1 MLAGLL
7 IALAGLLAV
16 LVHDDVLGQSNPP
29 TVSTTAPPV
38 IVQSPGAPDHF
49 KRFDQIAITVTF
61 SRAVTVTGNPR
72 IALNIGGVQRY
83 AAYSTGVSKLVLF
96 TYVVGPDD
104 LDADGIDIVA
114 NSLELRGGSI
124 TGVGDGE
131 AAVLDHPTQLVTDTR
146 RPVDGIS
153 PTLRLVGDRSGYEHP
168 DNLVPVG
175 VQFSEP
181 VTGLTADDFTVTN
194 GVAEDLEEEQFGVPG
209 TQYSFQITHGGE
221 GAVTVTLPS
230 GAVHDAAG
238 NGNTASSVLRII
250 VADPARVSISPIS
263 SNTVE
268 GQPVTFSLT
277 RSKDN
282 GARTVVVEV
291 SQAGDFLSGGTSFG
305 ATISTTPV
313 EVSVDFLA
321 GELTKTL
328 SLDTEDDYHDDAD
341 GSVTLTVLADPL
353 EVGYVA
359 GSPHVATASVLD
371 NDFAP
376 SLYISQTP
384 SPVQLGTSTNETPE
398 GAFVKFILVRTHDAG
413 EQTLDVQITHQGDFL
428 TSHRDGLTVPS
439 DGRIEVTFPAGTLST
454 YIFLKTRD
462 DTVDEADGTVTL
474 TVLPRPSDSLYP
486 ILVQAT
492 RTMAV
497 LDDDGAPTVTITAD
511 AASVTEGSDI
521 AVTVS
526 RTNAAGEHTRRTFVR
541 LLITDPDGALAP
553 GTDLSPFIV
562 ILDGQTEHTLSLET
576 VNDQVAEQDGHV
588 TVRVLS
594 ITSVGAPFVVG
605 TPDSATVEVADDE
618 DPIVS
623 VSADVS
629 TLTEGTDAQFRFSRI
644 GSTKSSLTVGVNIFG
659 HHKIMSAATRLL
671 GANVGPMPDTTVT
684 FSPGM
689 TEAIL
694 LLSTEADQVN
704 EGDGELRVSIK
715 GSPAYEKDG
724 NGSAKV
730 LVEDDDIPEVTLRWI
745 TPAMTLEDN
754 VWVGTMLEGGAID
767 WTVDCSGNT
776 LAPVA
781 ARSGRVPFKYQSD
794 MNHPDSLL
802 SAYDFTFHSRHP
814 CADDPNADRYLAS
827 YRPAGLYSRRFT
839 GPDNGTITFDL
850 LPQALEVPDGLYT
863 RCFLGDLL
871 GTPVDVR
878 FCPKFT
884 LGDVTSARIFVR
896 NRNPTITVEALDE
909 AVNEGDPARFK
920 LTRIWA
926 SDLLD
931 PVNLLS
937 NLTTAFDFTT
947 RGVGGYTTALPSGQ
961 REFAHAVTEMIV
973 EIPTLD
979 DDLPGANGSV
989 TFELLPGSSET
1000 QLGNVGGSYEVYDF
1014 LEGITLAGKNSRVA
1028 TVNILN
1034 EDVYP
1039 LLSITDATAE
1049 EGDPV
1054 EFVVTLSGAHHL
1066 QITVDW
1072 AASDGTA
1079 EVTNDYASNTSSGTI
1094 TFAPGETEQTISV
1107 STLEDIIP
1115 ERDEAF
1121 TVTLSNPVQVTLP
1134 MPATVTGTITNDD
1147 NLPVVTILAYET
1159 PILEGNNPK
1168 FMVTRQGLTD
1178 DRVDVQLSLTK
1189 DGAPLPDATVAIPV
1203 GQYSAIHTVDHA
1215 RDEVAGQDHQY
1226 IATVLSDS
1234 SYSIGSPAS
1243 ATVDLLDDDT
1253 RGALAIEVHPDSY
1266 TYADAG
1272 DVISFT
1278 YYVKNVGD
1286 VATGSP
1292 VRAHTNVSGS
1302 FVVTAHPI
1310 PANVF
1315 LPGNLEHTAEVT
1327 VAYTITAADV
1337 TTGYVLLSW
1346 YAEDGIYRSPQD
1358 DIMINV
1364 EGRVYRYSIVNP
1376 ATTDPE
1382 ADDEEEDLTLQIW
1395 RQDSVRDSHVVRVYT
1410 TDDTATQPDDYA
1422 AVDETLTFSFKQ
1434 RRGVTLAFNDD
1445 VVDEPHESF
1454 NVFLVDAA
1462 TGDTLYAYTRVGI
1475 DDNDDPVEIFVTTTH
1490 DNATNEGW
1498 PATIGQPVVQVHLAL
1513 PGLDAFELAADGS
1526 AHVVEVSY
1534 ETVDGTATAG
1544 EDYTHVSGLLRY
1556 EPGTNLQ
1563 SFTVP
1568 ILDDKVIEDSETFY
1582 IRFSDGQHVTIPTG
1596 QDLFEMTINDD
1607 DVRSR
1612 SVLLS
1617 MEPTEVAEDAGPT
1630 EITVT
1635 ATLNSGVRPANSSES
1650 LVLWQVLAGTATL
1663 GTDYAAVPAVVMT
1676 IPPGQVSGS
1685 ATFTFTPVNDGEAE
1699 GSFETVIVAGS
1710 SYDPSLAVIP
1720 LSGLTLQIR
1729 DDDALGVAISPTQ
1742 IALDEG
1748 TSATYTVALTSQPT
1762 GTVSM
1767 FAGFPAGAG
1776 ISQDISTLTFNA
1788 NNWATPQ
1795 TVTVLATS
1803 DADAEDE
1810 QVTINYFILGADY
1823 GSVIAPPVDVSV
1835 TDDDT
1840 PSTTIVLVSSRS
1852 SVTEDRG
1859 DKTIRV
1865 TAVYL
1870 NAAAKQDTTVEIQVS
1885 ADTALPDSDFVAVE
1899 PFDVVIPAGST
1910 NGRQTFTLSP
1920 VNDDVDEG
1928 PETIAITGQV
1938 TVDGVADIGALPVT
1952 SATVTINDDD
1962 SRGVVVT
1969 PMALTME
1976 EGGEQS
1982 YTIVLTSAP
1991 SETSHMAITVPAN
2004 SDLRVSPTGMYFHSG
2019 NWDVAQA
2026 VRVTSLG
2033 DADVLDD
2040 TVILTHSFTDSDYDA
2055 IAVDDVSVTITEH
2068 TSTGIS
2074 VESVRGAEGSVSL
2087 DFVVTLDRAIS
2098 TTATVQYRT
2107 VGMAGNNG
2115 VTATS
2120 GDDYTDASGTLTFA
2134 PGETRKTVPVS
2145 LMDDGLNEAE
2155 EYLEFVLERPTNVE
2169 LPQPTMYTVRG
2180 IIEDDDPL
2188 PVVSV
2193 AGSTADGWSYA
2204 VETAGPL
2211 AYTVGL
2217 SEASAREVQ
2226 VDYATVDRTPGARNS
2241 VLQTATAASDYVP
2254 QDGTLTFL
2262 PGETM
2267 KSLSVTLNDDQ
2278 VSEGDEI
2285 FALDLSNP
2293 KNAVLSNQGWGVIR
2307 DEDVR
2312 GLVLTPPTLT
2322 LDEDTSS
2329 EYHVALSSQPTATV
2343 TVSLTASNGVTLDV
2357 SSLSFSTTDWSTQQK
2372 VTVTAADD
2380 ADAADGA
2387 ATITH
2392 ALAGGDYQGLS
2403 AVEMTVN
2410 IRDNDMRNVVIS
2422 ATSVLVPEGGSSS
2435 YTVVLTSE
2443 PTSSVTVTPS
2453 RIGSPDVTVSPSPLT
2468 FTTGNWFTPQTV
2480 TVSADDDLDAA
2491 NDAARVM
2498 HGVSGADYGAETAP
2512 DVLVTVSDDETA
2524 SSMVVLSVDTATV
2537 TEDAGPS
2544 TVKVTATLS
2553 HAPRTVNTVVTVT
2566 VGNSSDA
2573 ATEGTDYGTIGSLS
2587 LYIVAGATSGTLSF
2601 TLTPTDDDR
2610 DEDNETL
2617 TVAGSVSGLSV
2628 TSTTVTITDDDSA
2641 GVTVSKTALSVTE
2654 EDTTGG
2660 SYTLVLDSQPS
2671 ADVVVTVAGHAS
2683 TDVSPNPTTLTFTS
2697 TNWSTA
2703 QAVTV
2708 TAADDGDGSNDT
2720 VSLSHS
2726 ATSTDADYDAI
2737 AIDNV
2742 TVTVSDNET
2751 ASTEV
2756 ILTVDPEW
2764 ANEADAVTTVRLTAT
2779 LNEAPRSELT
2789 TVTVRVGASGDSAV
2803 EGTDYETI
2811 GQLTLNILGGQTS
2824 TFQSIQFQPINDGI
2838 SEGDEALSIS
2848 GTTAVTSL
2856 TVTGTQLVLL
2866 DDERPRSLTLSA
2878 MPESVAEDGDPMTV
2892 VVTAT
2897 SGTGVYLVETPVTVV
2912 VGASQDSATE
2922 GTDYT
2927 SVDEFTITVAAGAT
2941 SATGEFQLTPTNDG
2955 VGEGDETISVS
2966 GRPTGP
2972 PAVVHGTDVTI
2983 VDDETRS
2990 TAISLSVSPNNLS
3003 EGANTT
3009 TLTVTGTLNND
3020 PRSSPTSVT
3029 VMVGAATD
3037 SAVEGTDYGTVGSLT
3052 LTISAGQTTGTT
3064 TFDLNPTDDDLDEG
3078 GESLT
3083 VSGTTTAP
3091 GLSVTAATVTIR
3103 DNDTAGVTVSPTTL
3117 SVAEGESSS
3126 YTVALTSKPSGA
3138 VTVTPSRTGSTDVT
3152 FSPSPLTFTTGN
3164 WSTAQTVTVQT
3175 AQDADALN
3183 DTATL
3188 AHAVSGADYGTVTA
3202 ASVAVTV
3209 DDDDTA
3215 STVVA
3220 LTVNPTR
3227 LSEGAGA
3234 TEIEVTASLNQ
3245 AARNVATALTLSVG
3259 ESGDTAVEGTDYG
3272 TVSGFSLTIGA
3283 GATSATGT
3291 FDLNPTDDDLDE
3303 GGESLTVSGTTTAPG
3318 LSVTAATV
3326 TIRDND
3332 TAGVTVSPT
3341 ALTVAEEDTTGG
3353 GYTLVLESQPTASVV
3368 VTVSGHAGSEVSLNR
3383 TTLTFTALNWATAQT
3398 VTVTAGGDADAIDDT
3413 VRLSHSA
3420 ASSDSDY
3427 QGITIGEV
3435 AVTVDD
3441 DDTASTVVALTVNPT
3456 RLSEGAGATEIE
3468 VTASLNQA
3476 ARNVATALTLSVG
3489 ESGDTAVEGTDYGTV
3504 SGFSLTIGAGATS
3517 ATGTFDLNPTDD
3529 DLDEGGES
3537 LTVSGTTTAPG
3548 LSVTAATVTIRDN
3561 DTAGVTVSPTALTV
3575 AEEDTTGGGYT
3586 LVLESQPTASVVVT
3600 VSGHAGSEV
3609 SLNRTTLTFTALN
3622 WATAQTVTVTA
3633 GGDADAID
3641 DTVRL
3646 SHSAASSDSDYQG
3659 ITIGEVAVTVD
3670 DDDTAST
3677 VVALT
3682 VNPTRLSEGAGATEI
3697 TITASLNQAPRN
3709 VATVLTLSVGE
3720 SGDTAVEGTD
3730 YATVGGQTLT
3740 ISAGATSATA
3750 TFTLNPTDDDLDEG
3764 GESLTVDGS
3773 VSGLSVTSTT

>member
-1 MLAGLL
+1 MRHLWGVLVQPRRQLEAGVDARRSGTAPRRAERKRPGRLRVRSLAAR
-7 IALAGLLAV
+7 ALAGFLVAFAALLAM
-16 LVHDDVLGQSNPP
+16 LFQDDVQGQSNPP
-29 TVSTTAPPV
+29 AVSAVTPPY
-38 IVQSPGAPDHF
+38 IVQNPGAPDHF
-49 KRFDQIAITVTF
+49 KRFDQVNIYVTF
-61 SRAVTVTGNPR
+61 SRAVTVTGTPR
-72 IALNIGGVQRY
+72 IALDIGGVERY
-83 AAYSTGVSKLVLF
+83 ATYSTGVSNFLLF
-96 TYVVGPDD
+96 AYVVGPDD
-104 LDADGIDIVA
+104 VDADGIDIVA

-131 AAVLDHPTQLVTDTR
+131 AAVLDHPTQRATDTR
-146 RPVDGIS
+146 RPVDGVAPVAI
-153 PTLRLVGDRSGYEHP
+153 LVGDSSGYEHP
-168 DNLVPVG
+168 DNLVAVG
-175 VQFSEP
+175 IGFSEP
-181 VTGLTADDFTVTN
+181 VTGLTVDDFTVTN
-194 GVAEDLEEEQFGVPG
+194 GVAVDLEEEPFGVPG
-209 TQYSFQITHGGE
+209 TYYSFQITHGGE
-221 GAVTVTLPS
+221 GAVTVTLS
-230 GAVHDAAG
+230 SSAVHDAAG

-250 VADPARVSISPIS
+250 VADPTRVSISPIS

-268 GQPVTFSLT
+268 GQPVSFSLT

-313 EVSVDFLA
+313 EVSIDFLA

-341 GSVTLTVLADPL
+341 GSVTLTVKPDPT

-359 GSPHVATASVLD
+359 GARGAATASVRD
-371 NDFAP
+371 NDEAP
-376 SLYISQTP
+376 SLYVHQTS
-384 SPVQLGTSTNETPE
+384 SPVFVGVSSNETPE
-398 GAFVKFILVRTHDAG
+398 GAFVKFIFVRTHDAG
-413 EQTLDVQITHQGDFL
+413 EQILDAQITQQGDFL

-439 DGRIEVTFPAGTLST
+439 DGLIQITFPAGILST
-454 YIFLKTRD
+454 YILLKTND
-462 DTVDEADGTVTL
+462 DTVNEADGTVTI

-486 ILVQAT
+486 IPVQGT
-492 RTMAV
+492 RTMAL
-497 LDDDGAPTVTITAD
+497 LDDDGPPTVTITAD
-511 AASVTEGSDI
+511 AASVTEGSD
-521 AVTVS
+521 ATVTVS
-526 RTNAAGEHTRRTFVR
+526 RTNAPGEHTRRTFVR

-553 GTDLSPFIV
+553 GTNLSPFIA
-562 ILDGQTEHTLSLET
+562 ILDGQTEHTLALET
-576 VNDQVAEQDGHV
+576 VNDQVAEQDGNV

-594 ITSVGAPFVVG
+594 ITSVSAPYVVG

-704 EGDGELRVSIK
+704 EGDGELRVSIM

-794 MNHPDSLL
+794 MNHPQAALR
-802 SAYDFTFHSRHP
+802 AYDFTFHARHP
-814 CADDPNADRYLAS
+814 CAGDPNSDRYLSS
-827 YRPAGLYSRRFT
+827 YRPAGIYSRRFT

-850 LPQALEVPDGLYT
+850 LPQALEVPDGLVT
-863 RCFLGDLL
+863 RCFQDDLP
-871 GTPVDVR
+871 GTPENLR

-909 AVNEGDPARFK
+909 SVNEGDPARFK

-926 SDLLD
+926 PDLLD
-931 PVNLLS
+931 PTDLLA

-979 DDLPGANGSV
+979 DDLPGADGSV
-989 TFELLPGSSET
+989 TFELLPGSPET

-1014 LEGITLAGKNSRVA
+1014 LEGITPAGKNSRVA

-1054 EFVVTLSGAHHL
+1054 EFVVTLSGAHNL
-1066 QITVDW
+1066 EITVDW
-1072 AASDGTA
+1072 DTSDGTA
-1079 EVTNDYASNTSSGTI
+1079 ELTHDYASTTSSGTI

-1134 MPATVTGTITNDD
+1134 MPATATGTITNDD

-1253 RGALAIEVHPDSY
+1253 RGALAVEVHPDSY

-1434 RRGVTLAFNDD
+1434 RHGVTLAFNDD

-1490 DNATNEGW
+1490 ENATNEGW
-1498 PATIGQPVVQVHLAL
+1498 PATIGQPVVQVNLAL
-1513 PGLDAFELAADGS
+1513 PGLDEFELAADGS
-1526 AHVVEVSY
+1526 AHVVELSY

-1582 IRFSDGQHVTIPTG
+1582 IRFSDGQHVTIPSG
-1596 QDLFEMTINDD
+1596 QELFEMTIDDD
-1607 DVRSR
+1607 DVRST

-1617 MEPTEVAEDAGPT
+1617 MDPTEVAEDAGPT

-1685 ATFTFTPVNDGEAE
+1685 ATFTFAPVNDGEAE

-1767 FAGFPAGAG
+1767 FAGFPADAS
-1776 ISQDISTLTFNA
+1776 ISQDLSTLTFNA

-1795 TVTVLATS
+1795 TVTVTATS
-1803 DADAEDE
+1803 DADAVDE

-1823 GSVIAPPVDVSV
+1823 GSVLAPPVDVSV

-1840 PSTTIVLVSSRS
+1840 PSTSIVLVSSRPS
-1852 SVTEDRG
+1852 LTEDGG
-1859 DKTIRV
+1859 DKTIRI

-1870 NAAAKQDTTVEIQVS
+1870 NAAAKDDTTVQIQVS
-1885 ADTALPDSDFVAVE
+1885 ANTAFPGSDFVAVE
-1899 PFDVVIPAGST
+1899 PFDIVIPAGST

-1920 VNDDVDEG
+1920 VNDDVDESA
-1928 PETIAITGQV
+1928 ERISITGQV
-1938 TVDGVADIGALPVT
+1938 TVDGVPDDGALPVT
-1952 SATVTINDDD
+1952 TATVTINDDD

-1969 PMALTME
+1969 PTALTME
-1976 EGGEQS
+1976 EDGEES

-2004 SDLRVSPTGMYFHSG
+2004 SDLRVSPTGIYFHSG
-2019 NWDVAQA
+2019 NWNVAQT

-2033 DADVLDD
+2033 DADVSDD
-2040 TVILTHSFTDSDYDA
+2040 TVILTHSFTDSDYQG
-2055 IAVDDVSVTITEH
+2055 ITVDDVSVTITEH
-2068 TSTGIS
+2068 TSTAMS
-2074 VESVRGAEGSVSL
+2074 TEDVRGAEGSTSL

-2155 EYLEFVLERPTNVE
+2155 EYLEFVLERPTNAE
-2169 LPQPTMYTVRG
+2169 LPQPTTYTVHG

-2193 AGSTADGWSYA
+2193 AGSTAGGWSYA

-2217 SEASAREVQ
+2217 SEPSARNVQ
-2226 VDYATVDRTPGARNS
+2226 VDYATVDRTPGARNT
-2241 VLQTATAASDYVP
+2241 VLQTATASSDYVP
-2254 QDGTLTFL
+2254 QNGTLTFL
-2262 PGETM
+2262 PGETT
-2267 KSLSVTLNDDQ
+2267 KSLSV
-2278 VSEGDEI
+2278 
-2285 FALDLSNP
+2285 
-2293 KNAVLSNQGWGVIR
+2293 
-2307 DEDVR
+2307 
-2312 GLVLTPPTLT
+2312 
-2322 LDEDTSS
+2322 
-2329 EYHVALSSQPTATV
+2329 
-2343 TVSLTASNGVTLDV
+2343 
-2357 SSLSFSTTDWSTQQK
+2357 
-2372 VTVTAADD
+2372 
-2380 ADAADGA
+2380 
-2387 ATITH
+2387 
-2392 ALAGGDYQGLS
+2392 
-2403 AVEMTVN
+2403 
-2410 IRDNDMRNVVIS
+2410 
-2422 ATSVLVPEGGSSS
+2422 
-2435 YTVVLTSE
+2435 
-2443 PTSSVTVTPS
+2443 
-2453 RIGSPDVTVSPSPLT
+2453 
-2468 FTTGNWFTPQTV
+2468 
-2480 TVSADDDLDAA
+2480 
-2491 NDAARVM
+2491 
-2498 HGVSGADYGAETAP
+2498 
-2512 DVLVTVSDDETA
+2512 
-2524 SSMVVLSVDTATV
+2524 
-2537 TEDAGPS
+2537 
-2544 TVKVTATLS
+2544 
-2553 HAPRTVNTVVTVT
+2553 
-2566 VGNSSDA
+2566 
-2573 ATEGTDYGTIGSLS
+2573 
-2587 LYIVAGATSGTLSF
+2587 
-2601 TLTPTDDDR
+2601 
-2610 DEDNETL
+2610 
-2617 TVAGSVSGLSV
+2617 
-2628 TSTTVTITDDDSA
+2628 
-2641 GVTVSKTALSVTE
+2641 
-2654 EDTTGG
+2654 
-2660 SYTLVLDSQPS
+2660 
-2671 ADVVVTVAGHAS
+2671 
-2683 TDVSPNPTTLTFTS
+2683 
-2697 TNWSTA
+2697 
-2703 QAVTV
+2703 
-2708 TAADDGDGSNDT
+2708 
-2720 VSLSHS
+2720 
-2726 ATSTDADYDAI
+2726 
-2737 AIDNV
+2737 
-2742 TVTVSDNET
+2742 
-2751 ASTEV
+2751 
-2756 ILTVDPEW
+2756 
-2764 ANEADAVTTVRLTAT
+2764 
-2779 LNEAPRSELT
+2779 
-2789 TVTVRVGASGDSAV
+2789 
-2803 EGTDYETI
+2803 
-2811 GQLTLNILGGQTS
+2811 
-2824 TFQSIQFQPINDGI
+2824 
-2838 SEGDEALSIS
+2838 
-2848 GTTAVTSL
+2848 
-2856 TVTGTQLVLL
+2856 
-2866 DDERPRSLTLSA
+2866 
-2878 MPESVAEDGDPMTV
+2878 MPE
-2892 VVTAT
+2892 
-2897 SGTGVYLVETPVTVV
+2897 
-2912 VGASQDSATE
+2912 
-2922 GTDYT
+2922 
-2927 SVDEFTITVAAGAT
+2927 
-2941 SATGEFQLTPTNDG
+2941 
-2955 VGEGDETISVS
+2955 
-2966 GRPTGP
+2966 
-2972 PAVVHGTDVTI
+2972 
-2983 VDDETRS
+2983 
-2990 TAISLSVSPNNLS
+2990 
-3003 EGANTT
+3003 
-3009 TLTVTGTLNND
+3009 
-3020 PRSSPTSVT
+3020 
-3029 VMVGAATD
+3029 
-3037 SAVEGTDYGTVGSLT
+3037 
-3052 LTISAGQTTGTT
+3052 
-3064 TFDLNPTDDDLDEG
+3064 
-3078 GESLT
+3078 
-3083 VSGTTTAP
+3083 
-3091 GLSVTAATVTIR
+3091 
-3103 DNDTAGVTVSPTTL
+3103 
-3117 SVAEGESSS
+3117 
-3126 YTVALTSKPSGA
+3126 
-3138 VTVTPSRTGSTDVT
+3138 
-3152 FSPSPLTFTTGN
+3152 
-3164 WSTAQTVTVQT
+3164 
-3175 AQDADALN
+3175 
-3183 DTATL
+3183 
-3188 AHAVSGADYGTVTA
+3188 
-3202 ASVAVTV
+3202 
-3209 DDDDTA
+3209 
-3215 STVVA
+3215 
-3220 LTVNPTR
+3220 
-3227 LSEGAGA
+3227 
-3234 TEIEVTASLNQ
+3234 
-3245 AARNVATALTLSVG
+3245 
-3259 ESGDTAVEGTDYG
+3259 
-3272 TVSGFSLTIGA
+3272 
-3283 GATSATGT
+3283 
-3291 FDLNPTDDDLDE
+3291 
-3303 GGESLTVSGTTTAPG
+3303 
-3318 LSVTAATV
+3318 
-3326 TIRDND
+3326 
-3332 TAGVTVSPT
+3332 
-3341 ALTVAEEDTTGG
+3341 
-3353 GYTLVLESQPTASVV
+3353 
-3368 VTVSGHAGSEVSLNR
+3368 
-3383 TTLTFTALNWATAQT
+3383 
-3398 VTVTAGGDADAIDDT
+3398 
-3413 VRLSHSA
+3413 
-3420 ASSDSDY
+3420 
-3427 QGITIGEV
+3427 
-3435 AVTVDD
+3435 
-3441 DDTASTVVALTVNPT
+3441 
-3456 RLSEGAGATEIE
+3456 
-3468 VTASLNQA
+3468 
-3476 ARNVATALTLSVG
+3476 
-3489 ESGDTAVEGTDYGTV
+3489 
-3504 SGFSLTIGAGATS
+3504 
-3517 ATGTFDLNPTDD
+3517 
-3529 DLDEGGES
+3529 
-3537 LTVSGTTTAPG
+3537 
-3548 LSVTAATVTIRDN
+3548 
-3561 DTAGVTVSPTALTV
+3561 
-3575 AEEDTTGGGYT
+3575 
-3586 LVLESQPTASVVVT
+3586 
-3600 VSGHAGSEV
+3600 
-3609 SLNRTTLTFTALN
+3609 
-3622 WATAQTVTVTA
+3622 
-3633 GGDADAID
+3633 
-3641 DTVRL
+3641 
-3646 SHSAASSDSDYQG
+3646 
-3659 ITIGEVAVTVD
+3659 
-3670 DDDTAST
+3670 
-3677 VVALT
+3677 
-3682 VNPTRLSEGAGATEI
+3682 
-3697 TITASLNQAPRN
+3697 
-3709 VATVLTLSVGE
+3709 
-3720 SGDTAVEGTD
+3720 
-3730 YATVGGQTLT
+3730 
-3740 ISAGATSATA
+3740 
-3750 TFTLNPTDDDLDEG
+3750 
-3764 GESLTVDGS
+3764 
-3773 VSGLSVTSTT
+3773 

>member
-1 MLAGLL
+1 MLFQ
-7 IALAGLLAV
+7 
-16 LVHDDVLGQSNPP
+16 DDVQSQSNPP
-29 TVSTTAPPV
+29 AVSAVTPPY
-38 IVQSPGAPDHF
+38 IVQNPGTPDHF
-49 KRFDQIAITVTF
+49 KRFDQINIYVTF
-61 SRAVTVTGNPR
+61 SRAVTVTGTPR
-72 IALNIGGVQRY
+72 IALDIGGVERY
-83 AAYSTGVSKLVLF
+83 ATYSTGVSNFLLF
-96 TYVVGPDD
+96 AYVVGPDD
-104 LDADGIDIVA
+104 VDADGIDIVA

-131 AAVLDHPTQLVTDTR
+131 AAVLDHPTQRATDTR
-146 RPVDGIS
+146 RPVDGVAPVAI
-153 PTLRLVGDRSGYEHP
+153 LVGDSSGYEHP
-168 DNLVPVG
+168 DNLVAVG
-175 VQFSEP
+175 IGFSEP
-181 VTGLTADDFTVTN
+181 VTGLTVDDFTVTN
-194 GVAEDLEEEQFGVPG
+194 GVAVDLEEEPFGVPG
-209 TQYSFQITHGGE
+209 TYYSFQITHGGE
-221 GAVTVTLPS
+221 GAVTVTLSS
-230 GAVHDAAG
+230 GSVHDAAG
-238 NGNTASSVLRII
+238 NGNTASSVLQII

-268 GQPVTFSLT
+268 GQPVTFSLN

-341 GSVTLTVLADPL
+341 GSVTLTVKPDPAL
-353 EVGYVA
+353 VGYVA
-359 GSPHVATASVLD
+359 GARDAATASVRD
-371 NDFAP
+371 NDEAP
-376 SLYISQTP
+376 SLYVYQTP
-384 SPVQLGTSTNETPE
+384 SPVLLGVSTNETPE

-413 EQTLDVQITHQGDFL
+413 EQILDVHITQQGDFL

-439 DGRIEVTFPAGTLST
+439 DGLIQITFPAGILST
-454 YIFLKTRD
+454 YILLKTND
-462 DTVDEADGTVTL
+462 DTVNEADGTVTL

-486 ILVQAT
+486 ILVQGT
-492 RTMAV
+492 NTMAL
-497 LDDDGAPTVTITAD
+497 LDDDGPPTVTITAD
-511 AASVTEGSDI
+511 AASVTEGSDVT
-521 AVTVS
+521 VTVS
-526 RTNAAGEHTRRTFVR
+526 RTNAPGEHTRRTFVR

-553 GTDLSPFIV
+553 GTNLSPFIA
-562 ILDGQTEHTLSLET
+562 ILDGQTEHTLALET
-576 VNDQVAEQDGHV
+576 VDDQVAELDGNV

-594 ITSVGAPFVVG
+594 ITSVSAPYVVG

-745 TPAMTLEDN
+745 TPALTLEDN
-754 VWVGTMLEGGAID
+754 VWVGTMLEGEAID

-781 ARSGRVPFKYQSD
+781 GRSGRVPFKYQSD

-802 SAYDFTFHSRHP
+802 SQYDFTFRSRHP
-814 CADDPNADRYLAS
+814 CADDPGADRYLAS
-827 YRPAGLYSRRFT
+827 YRPAGIYSRRFT
-839 GPDNGTITFDL
+839 GPDNGTISFDL
-850 LPQALEVPDGLYT
+850 LPQSLEVPDGIVT
-863 RCFLGDLL
+863 RCFLDDLP
-871 GTPVDVR
+871 GTPEDLR

-884 LGDVTSARIFVR
+884 LGDVTSARIVVR
-896 NRNPTITVEALDE
+896 NRNPTITVEALE
-909 AVNEGDPARFK
+909 ESVNEGDPARFK

-926 SDLLD
+926 PDLLD
-931 PVNLLS
+931 PEDLLS

-947 RGVGGYTTALPSGQ
+947 RDVGGYITELPSGQ

-979 DDLPGANGSV
+979 DDLPGADGSV
-989 TFELLPGSSET
+989 TFELLPGSPET

-1014 LEGITLAGKNSRVA
+1014 LEGITPAGKNSRVA

-1034 EDVYP
+1034 EDVYQ

-1054 EFVVTLSGAHHL
+1054 EFIVTLSGAHNL
-1066 QITVDW
+1066 EITVDW
-1072 AASDGTA
+1072 DTSDGTA
-1079 EVTNDYASNTSSGTI
+1079 ELTHDYAFDTSSGTI

-1134 MPATVTGTITNDD
+1134 TPATATGTITNDD
-1147 NLPVVTILAYET
+1147 HLPVVTILAYET
-1159 PILEGNNPK
+1159 PILEGNHPK

-1189 DGAPLPDATVAIPV
+1189 DGVSLPNATVAIPV

-1272 DVISFT
+1272 DVINFT

-1302 FVVTAHPI
+1302 FVVTAHSI
-1310 PANVF
+1310 PANVH

-1327 VAYTITAADV
+1327 VAYTITEADV
-1337 TTGYVLLSW
+1337 ATGYVLLSW

-1422 AVDETLTFSFKQ
+1422 AVDETLTFTFKQ
-1434 RRGVTLAFNDD
+1434 RHGVTLAFNDD

-1526 AHVVEVSY
+1526 AHVVELSY

-1544 EDYTHVSGLLRY
+1544 EDYTHVSGRLRY

-1582 IRFSDGQHVTIPTG
+1582 IRFSDGQHVTIPSG
-1596 QDLFEMTINDD
+1596 QELFEMTITDD
-1607 DVRSR
+1607 DVRST

-1676 IPPGQVSGS
+1676 IPPGQVSGT
-1685 ATFTFTPVNDGEAE
+1685 ATFTFTPLDDGEAE
-1699 GSFETVIVAGS
+1699 DSFETVIVAGS

-1729 DDDALGVAISPTQ
+1729 DDDARGVAISPTQ

-1748 TSATYTVALTSQPT
+1748 TSATYTVVLTSQPT
-1762 GTVSM
+1762 GAVTLI
-1767 FAGFPAGAG
+1767 AGFPAGAG

-1795 TVTVLATS
+1795 TVTVTGAS
-1803 DADAEDE
+1803 DADAVDE

-1823 GSVIAPPVDVSV
+1823 GSVVAPPVDVSV

-1840 PSTTIVLVSSRS
+1840 PSTSIVLVSSRPS
-1852 SVTEDRG
+1852 LTEDGG
-1859 DKTIRV
+1859 DKTIRI

-1870 NAAAKQDTTVEIQVS
+1870 NAAAKEDTTVRIQVS
-1885 ADTALPDSDFVAVE
+1885 ANTALPGSDFVAVE

-1928 PETIAITGQV
+1928 AETISITGQV
-1938 TVDGVADIGALPVT
+1938 TVGGVPDDGALPVT
-1952 SATVTINDDD
+1952 TATVTINDDD

-1969 PMALTME
+1969 PTALTME
-1976 EGGEQS
+1976 ESGEES

-1991 SETSHMAITVPAN
+1991 SETSHVAITVPAN

-2019 NWDVAQA
+2019 NWDVAQT

-2040 TVILTHSFTDSDYDA
+2040 TVILTHAFAGSDYDA
-2055 IAVDDVSVTITEH
+2055 IAVDAVSVTITEH
-2068 TSTGIS
+2068 TSAAIS
-2074 VESVRGAEGSVSL
+2074 VEDVRGAEGSISL

-2155 EYLEFVLERPTNVE
+2155 EYLKFVLERPTNAE
-2169 LPQPTMYTVRG
+2169 LPQPTTYTVHG

-2193 AGSTADGWSYA
+2193 AGTTADGWSYA

-2211 AYTVGL
+2211 TYTVGL
-2217 SEASAREVQ
+2217 SEPSARDVQ
-2226 VDYATVDRTPGARNS
+2226 VDYATVDRTPGARNT
-2241 VLQTATAASDYVP
+2241 VLQTATAATDYVP
-2254 QDGTLTFL
+2254 QNGTLTFL
-2262 PGETM
+2262 PGETT

-2329 EYHVALSSQPTATV
+2329 EYYVALSSQPTATV

-2357 SSLSFSTTDWSTQQK
+2357 SSLSFTSTDWSTQQK

-2392 ALAGGDYQGLS
+2392 SFAGGDYQGLS

-2410 IRDNDMRNVVIS
+2410 IRDNDVRDVMIS

-2453 RIGSPDVTVSPSPLT
+2453 RTGSPDVRVSPSPLT
-2468 FTTGNWFTPQTV
+2468 FTMGNWFTPQTV

-2498 HGVSGADYGAETAP
+2498 HGVSGADYENETAP

-2524 SSMVVLSVDTATV
+2524 SSMVVLSVDTETV

-2544 TVKVTATLS
+2544 TVEVTATLS

-2610 DEDNETL
+2610 DEGAETL
-2617 TVAGSVSGLSV
+2617 TVSGTTTATGLSV
-2628 TSTTVTITDDDSA
+2628 TATTVTIADNDSA
-2641 GVTVSKTALSVTE
+2641 GVTVSKTALTVVE
-2654 EDTTGG
+2654 EDSVGG

-2671 ADVVVTVAGHAS
+2671 ADVVVTVAGHAGS
-2683 TDVSPNPTTLTFTS
+2683 EVSPNPTTLTFTS
-2697 TNWSTA
+2697 TTWSTA
-2703 QAVTV
+2703 QTVTV
-2708 TAADDGDGSNDT
+2708 TAADDVDGSNDT
-2720 VSLSHS
+2720 VSLTHS
-2726 ATSTDADYDAI
+2726 ATSADVDYDAVAI
-2737 AIDNV
+2737 AGVEV
-2742 TVTVSDNET
+2742 TVTDDET
-2751 ASTEV
+2751 PSTEV

-2764 ANEADAVTTVRLTAT
+2764 ASEADALTSVRLTAT
-2779 LNEAPRSELT
+2779 LDEAPRSELT
-2789 TVTVRVGASGDSAV
+2789 IVTVMVGASGDSAV

-2811 GQLTLNILGGQTS
+2811 GELTLTIPEGQTS
-2824 TFQSIQFQPINDGI
+2824 TYQTIQFQPINDGTG
-2838 SEGDEALSIS
+2838 EGDESLSIS
-2848 GTTAVTSL
+2848 GTTTVTSL

-2878 MPESVAEDGDPMTV
+2878 MPESVAEDGGPRTV
-2892 VVTAT
+2892 VVRAT
-2897 SGTGVYLVETPVTVV
+2897 SGTGPYLVETPVTVV
-2912 VGASQDSATE
+2912 VGASQDSAAS

-2941 SATGEFQLTPTNDG
+2941 SATGEFQLTPTNDSF
-2955 VGEGDETISVS
+2955 GEGDETISVS

-2972 PAVVHGTDVTI
+2972 PAVVQGTEVTI
-2983 VDDETRS
+2983 VDDETPS

-3003 EGANTT
+3003 EGASAT

-3020 PRSSPTSVT
+3020 ARSSATNVT
-3029 VMVGAATD
+3029 VMVGAASDT
-3037 SAVEGTDYGTVGSLT
+3037 AVEGTDYGTVGSLT
-3052 LTISAGQTTGTT
+3052 LTIGAGAQSATT
-3064 TFDLNPTDDDLDEG
+3064 TFQLSPTDDDRDETD
-3078 GESLT
+3078 ETLT
-3083 VSGTTTAP
+3083 VSGTTTAD
-3091 GLSVTAATVTIR
+3091 GLSVTSATVTIT
-3103 DNDTAGVTVSPTTL
+3103 DDDTAGVTVSPTTL
-3117 SVAEGESSS
+3117 TVAEGESES
-3126 YTVALTSKPSGA
+3126 YTVVLTSQPSGN

-3152 FSPSPLTFTTGN
+3152 VSTSPLTFTPQN

-3183 DTATL
+3183 DTATVS
-3188 AHAVSGADYGTVTA
+3188 HAVSGADYGTVTA
-3202 ASVAVTV
+3202 AAVAVTV
-3209 DDDDTA
+3209 TDDETV
-3215 STVVA
+3215 STGVV
-3220 LTVNPTR
+3220 LSVNPVT
-3227 LSEGAGA
+3227 LTEGGGA
-3234 TEIEVTASLNQ
+3234 KVITITASLNQ
-3245 AARNVATALTLSVG
+3245 APRAVATALTLSVGESGDTAVEGTDYGTVGSLMLTIGAGATSATKTFTLTPTDDDRDEDDEELTVDGSVTGLSVTSATVTITDDDTAGVTVSPTTLTVAEGESESYTVVLTSQPSGNVTVTPSRTGSTDVTVSTSPLTFTPQNWSTAQTVTVQTAQDADALNDTATVSHAVSGADYGTVTAAAVAVTVTDDETVSTGVVLSVNPATLTEGGGAKVITITASLNQAPRAVATALTLSVGESGDTAVEGTDYGTVGSLTLTIGAGATSATKTFTLTPTDDDRAEGDEELTVDGSVTGLSVTSTTVTIEDDETAGVTVSETDLTVTEEDGTGDSYTVVLDSQPAANVVVTVTGHAGSEVSLSRTTLTFTALNWSTAQTVTVTAGNDADAIDDTVTLSHGAASSDGDYQGITIAGLTVTVSDNETVSTSVTLSVNPATVTEGGGAKVITITATLNHAPRNVATALTLSVG

-3272 TVSGFSLTIGA
+3272 TVGSLTLTIGA
-3283 GATSATGT
+3283 GAQSATTT
-3291 FDLNPTDDDLDE
+3291 FTLTPTDDDR
-3303 GGESLTVSGTTTAPG
+3303 TRGTR
-3318 LSVTAATV
+3318 S
-3326 TIRDND
+3326 
-3332 TAGVTVSPT
+3332 
-3341 ALTVAEEDTTGG
+3341 
-3353 GYTLVLESQPTASVV
+3353 
-3368 VTVSGHAGSEVSLNR
+3368 
-3383 TTLTFTALNWATAQT
+3383 
-3398 VTVTAGGDADAIDDT
+3398 
-3413 VRLSHSA
+3413 
-3420 ASSDSDY
+3420 
-3427 QGITIGEV
+3427 
-3435 AVTVDD
+3435 
-3441 DDTASTVVALTVNPT
+3441 
-3456 RLSEGAGATEIE
+3456 
-3468 VTASLNQA
+3468 
-3476 ARNVATALTLSVG
+3476 
-3489 ESGDTAVEGTDYGTV
+3489 
-3504 SGFSLTIGAGATS
+3504 
-3517 ATGTFDLNPTDD
+3517 
-3529 DLDEGGES
+3529 
-3537 LTVSGTTTAPG
+3537 
-3548 LSVTAATVTIRDN
+3548 
-3561 DTAGVTVSPTALTV
+3561 
-3575 AEEDTTGGGYT
+3575 
-3586 LVLESQPTASVVVT
+3586 
-3600 VSGHAGSEV
+3600 
-3609 SLNRTTLTFTALN
+3609 
-3622 WATAQTVTVTA
+3622 
-3633 GGDADAID
+3633 
-3641 DTVRL
+3641 
-3646 SHSAASSDSDYQG
+3646 
-3659 ITIGEVAVTVD
+3659 
-3670 DDDTAST
+3670 
-3677 VVALT
+3677 
-3682 VNPTRLSEGAGATEI
+3682 
-3697 TITASLNQAPRN
+3697 
-3709 VATVLTLSVGE
+3709 
-3720 SGDTAVEGTD
+3720 
-3730 YATVGGQTLT
+3730 
-3740 ISAGATSATA
+3740 
-3750 TFTLNPTDDDLDEG
+3750 
-3764 GESLTVDGS
+3764 
-3773 VSGLSVTSTT
+3773 

>member
-1 MLAGLL
+1 M
-7 IALAGLLAV
+7 

-83 AAYSTGVSKLVLF
+83 ATYSTGVSKLVLF

-131 AAVLDHPTQLVTDTR
+131 AAVLDHPSQLATDTR
-146 RPVDGIS
+146 RPVDGVVPVGTLIS
-153 PTLRLVGDRSGYEHP
+153 NSSGYEHP
-168 DNLVPVG
+168 DNLVAVAIG
-175 VQFSEP
+175 FSEP

-194 GVAEDLEEEQFGVPG
+194 GVAVDLEEERGQVSGIA
-209 TQYSFQITHGGE
+209 YSFQVTHGGE

-497 LDDDGAPTVTITAD
+497 LDDDGAPTVTVVAD
-511 AASVTEGSDI
+511 AASVTEGSE
-521 AVTVS
+521 ASFTVS
-526 RTNAAGEHTRRTFVR
+526 RTNAPGEHNRRTFVR
-541 LLITDPDGALAP
+541 LLITDPDGALSP
-553 GTDLSPFIV
+553 GTVLSPFIA
-562 ILDGQTEHTLSLET
+562 ILEGRTEHTLSLQT
-576 VNDQVAEQDGHV
+576 VDDQVPEQEGNI
-588 TVRVLS
+588 TVRVMANSSLD
-594 ITSVGAPFVVG
+594 APYVVG
-605 TPDSATVEVADDE
+605 SPDRATVEVADNE

-623 VSADVS
+623 ISADVS
-629 TLTEGTDAQFRFSRI
+629 TLTEGTDAQFSFNRI

-659 HHKIMSAATRLL
+659 HHKIMSAATRIL
-671 GANVGPMPDTTVT
+671 ATNVGPMPDTTVT

-689 TEAIL
+689 SSAIL
-694 LLSTEADQVN
+694 ALTTEADQVN

-715 GSPAYEKDG
+715 GSPAYETDG

-730 LVEDDDIPEVTLRWI
+730 LVVDDDIPEVTLRWI
-745 TPAMTLEDN
+745 TPALTLQDN

-767 WTVDCSGNT
+767 WSVDCSGNT
-776 LAPVA
+776 LTPVA
-781 ARSGRVPFKYQSD
+781 ARSARVPFKYKST
-794 MNHPDSLL
+794 MNHPDPLL
-802 SAYDFTFHSRHP
+802 SQYNFTFRARHP

-827 YRPAGLYSRRFT
+827 YKPAGIYSRRFT
-839 GPDNGTITFDL
+839 GPDNGTITFDI
-850 LPQALEVPDGLYT
+850 LPQALEVSDGIVT
-863 RCFLGDLL
+863 RCFLDDLP
-871 GTPVDVR
+871 GTPQDLR

-896 NRNPTITVEALDE
+896 NRNPTITVEALE
-909 AVNEGDPARFK
+909 ESVNEGEPARFK

-926 SDLLD
+926 PDLLD
-931 PVNLLS
+931 PVNLLA

-947 RGVGGYTTALPSGQ
+947 RDVGGYITALPSGQ

-979 DDLPGANGSV
+979 DDLPGADGTV
-989 TFELLPGSSET
+989 TFELLPGSLET

-1014 LEGITLAGKNSRVA
+1014 LDGITPAGKNSRVA

-1034 EDVYP
+1034 EDEFQ
-1039 LLSITDATAE
+1039 LLSIDDATAE

-1121 TVTLSNPVQVTLP
+1121 TVTLSNPVQVKLP
-1134 MPATVTGTITNDD
+1134 TPATATGTITNDD
-1147 NLPVVTILAYET
+1147 DLPVVTILPYET

-1168 FMVTRQGLTD
+1168 FIVSRQGLTD
-1178 DRVDVQLSLTK
+1178 DRVDIQLSLTK
-1189 DGAPLPDATVAIPV
+1189 DGGTLPDATVVIPV
-1203 GQYSAIHTVDHA
+1203 GQYSAIHTVNHA
-1215 RDEVAGQDHQY
+1215 RDQVAGQDHQY
-1226 IATVLSDS
+1226 IATVLSS
-1234 SYSIGSPAS
+1234 STSYSIGSPGS

-1272 DVISFT
+1272 DVINFT
-1278 YYVKNVGD
+1278 YYVTNVGT
-1286 VATGSP
+1286 VATGAP
-1292 VRAHTNVSGS
+1292 VRAHTNLSGS
-1302 FVVTAHPI
+1302 FVVTANPI
-1310 PANVF
+1310 PANVN
-1315 LPGNLEHTAEVT
+1315 LPGDLNHTAEVT
-1327 VAYTITAADV
+1327 VAYTITEADV
-1337 TTGYVLLSW
+1337 ATGYVLVSW
-1346 YAEDGIYRSPQD
+1346 YAEDGVYRSVQD

-1364 EGRVYRYSIVNP
+1364 VGRVYRYSIVNP

-1382 ADDEEEDLTLQIW
+1382 ADDEDQDLTLQIW
-1395 RQDSVRDSHVVRVYT
+1395 RQDSTSGAHVVRLYT
-1410 TDDTATQPDDYA
+1410 TDDTATQPEDYA
-1422 AVDETLTFSFKQ
+1422 AADETLTFLPRQ
-1434 RRGVTLAFNDD
+1434 RHGVTLDFNDD

-1498 PATIGQPVVQVHLAL
+1498 PATIGPPVVQVHLAL
-1513 PGLDAFELAADGS
+1513 PGLDEFELAADGS

-1544 EDYTHVSGLLRY
+1544 EDYTHVSGRLRY
-1556 EPGTNLQ
+1556 ELGTNLQ
-1563 SFTVP
+1563 GFTIP
-1568 ILDDKVIEDSETFY
+1568 ILDDRIIEDSESFY
-1582 IRFSDGQHVTIPTG
+1582 IRFSDGQHVTIPSG
-1596 QDLFEMTINDD
+1596 QELFEMTINDD
-1607 DVRSR
+1607 DVRST

-1617 MEPTEVAEDAGPT
+1617 MDPTEVAEGAGPT

-1635 ATLNSGVRPANSSES
+1635 ATLNSGVRPANSQES
-1650 LVLWQVLAGTATL
+1650 IVAWYVFGDTEPGGGTATA
-1663 GTDYAAVPAVVMT
+1663 GTDFTAVPAFVMT
-1676 IPPGQVSGS
+1676 IPPGQVSGT
-1685 ATFTFTPVNDGEAE
+1685 ATFTFTPLDDGTDEDT
-1699 GSFETVIVAGS
+1699 FETVIVAGS
-1710 SYDPSLAVIP
+1710 SYSPSLRVIP
-1720 LSGLTLQIR
+1720 LAGLTLQIR
-1729 DDDALGVAISPTQ
+1729 DDDTREVLIAPTE

-1748 TSATYTVALTSQPT
+1748 QSTNYTVALNSQPT
-1762 GTVSM
+1762 GTVTLI
-1767 FAGFPAGAG
+1767 AGFPAGAG
-1776 ISQDISTLTFNA
+1776 ISLDISTLTFNA
-1788 NNWATPQ
+1788 TNWATPQ
-1795 TVTVLATS
+1795 TVTLTGAS
-1803 DADAEDE
+1803 DADAVDE

-1823 GSVIAPPVDVSV
+1823 GSVVAPPVDVSV

-1840 PSTTIVLVSSRS
+1840 PSTSIVLVSDRT

-1859 DKTIRV
+1859 DKTIRI
-1865 TAVYL
+1865 TAIYV
-1870 NAAAKQDTTVEIQVS
+1870 NAAAKEDTTVQIQVS
-1885 ADTALPDSDFVAVE
+1885 ANTAFPGRDFVAVE
-1899 PFDVVIPAGST
+1899 PFDLVIPAGNTS
-1910 NGRQTFTLSP
+1910 GIQFFTLSP
-1920 VNDDVDEG
+1920 INDDVDEG
-1928 PETIAITGQV
+1928 DERISITGQV
-1938 TVDGVADIGALPVT
+1938 TVGGVPDDGALPVNT
-1952 SATVTINDDD
+1952 ATVTINDDD

-1969 PMALTME
+1969 PTALTME
-1976 EGGEQS
+1976 EGGEES

-2004 SDLRVSPTGMYFHSG
+2004 SDLRVSPSGIYFNGG
-2019 NWDVAQA
+2019 NWNVAQT

-2033 DADVLDD
+2033 DADVSDD
-2040 TVILTHSFTDSDYDA
+2040 TVILTHAFAGSDYDA

-2068 TSTGIS
+2068 TSAAIS

-2169 LPQPTMYTVRG
+2169 LPQPTTYTVRG

-2211 AYTVGL
+2211 AYTVSL
-2217 SEASAREVQ
+2217 SEPSAREVQ

-2435 YTVVLTSE
+2435 YTVVLTSQ
-2443 PTSSVTVTPS
+2443 PTGAVTVTPS
-2453 RIGSPDVTVSPSPLT
+2453 RIGSPDVTVGPSPLT
-2468 FTTGNWFTPQTV
+2468 FTMGNWFTPQTV

-2566 VGNSSDA
+2566 VGDLNDA

-3064 TFDLNPTDDDLDEG
+3064 SFQLNPTDDDLDEG
-3078 GESLT
+3078 NETLT

-3117 SVAEGESSS
+3117 SVAEGDTTGGG
-3126 YTVALTSKPSGA
+3126 YTLVLDSQPTASVV
-3138 VTVTPSRTGSTDVT
+3138 VTVSGHAGSEVSLNRTT
-3152 FSPSPLTFTTGN
+3152 LTFTALN
-3164 WSTAQTVTVQT
+3164 WATAQTVRVT
-3175 AQDADALN
+3175 AGGDADAID
-3183 DTATL
+3183 DTVRL
-3188 AHAVSGADYGTVTA
+3188 SHSA
-3202 ASVAVTV
+3202 ASSDSDYQGIAIGEVAVTV

-3227 LSEGAGA
+3227 LSEGAGT

-3245 AARNVATALTLSVG
+3245 AARNVATVLTLSVG

-3332 TAGVTVSPT
+3332 TAGVTVSET
-3341 ALTVAEEDTTGG
+3341 ALTVTEEDTTGG

-3468 VTASLNQA
+3468 VTSLNQA

-3489 ESGDTAVEGTDYGTV
+3489 RSGDTALEGTDYGTV
-3504 SGFSLTIGAGATS
+3504 SGFSLTIGAGA
-3517 ATGTFDLNPTDD
+3517 
-3529 DLDEGGES
+3529 
-3537 LTVSGTTTAPG
+3537 
-3548 LSVTAATVTIRDN
+3548 I
-3561 DTAGVTVSPTALTV
+3561 
-3575 AEEDTTGGGYT
+3575 
-3586 LVLESQPTASVVVT
+3586 
-3600 VSGHAGSEV
+3600 
-3609 SLNRTTLTFTALN
+3609 
-3622 WATAQTVTVTA
+3622 
-3633 GGDADAID
+3633 
-3641 DTVRL
+3641 
-3646 SHSAASSDSDYQG
+3646 
-3659 ITIGEVAVTVD
+3659 
-3670 DDDTAST
+3670 
-3677 VVALT
+3677 
-3682 VNPTRLSEGAGATEI
+3682 
-3697 TITASLNQAPRN
+3697 
-3709 VATVLTLSVGE
+3709 
-3720 SGDTAVEGTD
+3720 
-3730 YATVGGQTLT
+3730 
-3740 ISAGATSATA
+3740 SATA

-3764 GESLTVDGS
+3764 GEV
-3773 VSGLSVTSTT
+3773 

>member
-1 MLAGLL
+1 MARSLAGFLV
-7 IALAGLLAV
+7 ALAALAV
-16 LVHDDVLGQSNPP
+16 LDHDAALGQSTPP
-29 TVSTTAPPV
+29 AVSTATPPY
-38 IVQSPGAPDHF
+38 IVQNPGAPDHF
-49 KRFDQIAITVTF
+49 KRFDQINIHVTF

-72 IALNIGGVQRY
+72 IGLDIGGVRRHATFSAGAGNFLLFRY
-83 AAYSTGVSKLVLF
+83 D
-96 TYVVGPDD
+96 VGPDD
-104 LDADGIDIVA
+104 VDADGIDIVA
-114 NSLELRGGSI
+114 NSLQLRGGSI

-131 AAVLDHPTQLVTDTR
+131 AAVLDHLSQLATDTR
-146 RPVDGIS
+146 RPVDGVAPVATLIS
-153 PTLRLVGDRSGYEHP
+153 NSSGYEHP
-168 DNLVPVG
+168 DNLVPVAIG
-175 VQFSEP
+175 FSEP

-194 GVAEDLEEEQFGVPG
+194 GVAVDLEEEPG
-209 TQYSFQITHGGE
+209 PVSGTAYSFQVTHGGE

-230 GAVHDAAG
+230 GAVQDAAG

-250 VADPARVSISPIS
+250 VADPTRVTISPIS

-313 EVSVDFLA
+313 EVSVDFGA

-341 GSVTLTVLADPL
+341 GSVTLTVKPDPT

-359 GSPHVATASVLD
+359 GTRGAATASVRD
-371 NDFAP
+371 NDEAP
-376 SLYISQTP
+376 SLYVYQTP
-384 SPVQLGTSTNETPE
+384 SPALVGVSTNETPE

-413 EQTLDVQITHQGDFL
+413 EQTLDVQITQQGDFL

-439 DGRIEVTFPAGTLST
+439 DGLIEVTFPAGILST
-454 YIFLKTRD
+454 YILLKTRD

-486 ILVQAT
+486 ILVQGT
-492 RTMAV
+492 NTMAV
-497 LDDDGAPTVTITAD
+497 LDDDGPPTVTITAD
-511 AASVTEGSDI
+511 AASVTEGSDVT
-521 AVTVS
+521 VTVS
-526 RTNAAGEHTRRTFVR
+526 RTNAPGEHTRRTFVR

-553 GTDLSPFIV
+553 GTNLSPFIA
-562 ILDGQTEHTLSLET
+562 ILDGRTEHTLSLET
-576 VNDQVAEQDGHV
+576 LDDQVAELDGNI

-594 ITSVGAPFVVG
+594 ITAGGAPYIVG
-605 TPDSATVEVADDE
+605 TPDSATVEVADNE

-644 GSTKSSLTVGVNIFG
+644 GSTKSSLTVGVDIFG

-671 GANVGPMPDTTVT
+671 AANVGPMPDTTVT
-684 FSPGM
+684 FSPGIAS
-689 TEAIL
+689 AIL
-694 LLSTEADQVN
+694 LLTTEADQVN

-724 NGSAKV
+724 NGSARV

-781 ARSGRVPFKYQSD
+781 ARTGRVPFKYQSD
-794 MNHPDSLL
+794 MNHPQSAL
-802 SAYDFTFHSRHP
+802 SQYDFTFRSRHP
-814 CADDPNADRYLAS
+814 CAGDPGADRYLAS
-827 YRPAGLYSRRFT
+827 YRPAGIYSRRFT
-839 GPDNGTITFDL
+839 GPDNGTITFEL
-850 LPQALEVPDGLYT
+850 LPQALEVPDGIVT
-863 RCFLGDLL
+863 RCFLDDVGGTRVDL
-871 GTPVDVR
+871 R

-926 SDLLD
+926 PDLLD
-931 PVNLLS
+931 PVNLLA

-947 RGVGGYTTALPSGQ
+947 RDVGGYITALPSGQ

-979 DDLPGANGSV
+979 DDLPGADGSV
-989 TFELLPGSSET
+989 TFELLPGSPET

-1014 LEGITLAGKNSRVA
+1014 LDGITPAGKNSRVA

-1034 EDVYP
+1034 EDVFQ

-1066 QITVDW
+1066 EITVDW
-1072 AASDGTA
+1072 DTSDGTA
-1079 EVTNDYASNTSSGTI
+1079 ELTHDYASTTSSGTI

-1134 MPATVTGTITNDD
+1134 TPATVTGTITNDD

-1159 PILEGNNPK
+1159 PILEGNHPK

-1189 DGAPLPDATVAIPV
+1189 DGVTLPNATVAIPV
-1203 GQYSAIHTVDHA
+1203 GQYSAIHAVAHA

-1226 IATVLSDS
+1226 IATVLPDS

-1253 RGALAIEVHPDSY
+1253 RGALAVEVHPDSY

-1272 DVISFT
+1272 DVINFT

-1302 FVVTAHPI
+1302 FVVTANPI
-1310 PANVF
+1310 PANVY
-1315 LPGNLEHTAEVT
+1315 LPGNLEHTAAVT

-1337 TTGYVLLSW
+1337 TTGYVLVSW

-1364 EGRVYRYSIVNP
+1364 EGRIYRYSIVNP

-1382 ADDEEEDLTLQIW
+1382 ADDEDQDLELQIW
-1395 RQDSVRDSHVVRVYT
+1395 RQDSTPGAHVVRVYT

-1422 AVDETLTFSFKQ
+1422 AVDETLTFSFRQ
-1434 RRGVTLAFNDD
+1434 RHGVTLDFNDD

-1462 TGDTLYAYTRVGI
+1462 TGDTLYAYARVGI

-1513 PGLDAFELAADGS
+1513 PGLDEFELAADGS
-1526 AHVVEVSY
+1526 AHVVELSY

-1544 EDYTHVSGLLRY
+1544 EDYTHVSGRLRY

-1568 ILDDKVIEDSETFY
+1568 ILDNRIIEDSETFY
-1582 IRFSDGQHVTIPTG
+1582 IRFSDGQHVTIPSG
-1596 QDLFEMTINDD
+1596 QELFEMTIVDD
-1607 DVRSR
+1607 DVRST

-1617 MEPTEVAEDAGPT
+1617 MDPTEVAEDAGPT

-1635 ATLNSGVRPANSSES
+1635 ATLNSGVRPANSAES
-1650 LVLWQVLAGTATL
+1650 IVLWQVLPGTATL
-1663 GTDYAAVPAVVMT
+1663 GTDYAAVPAVIMT
-1676 IPPGQVSGS
+1676 IPPGQVSGT
-1685 ATFTFTPVNDGEAE
+1685 ATFTFTPLDDGTAE
-1699 GSFETVIVAGS
+1699 DSLETVIVAGS
-1710 SYDPSLAVIP
+1710 SYAPALAVIP
-1720 LSGLTLQIR
+1720 LAGLTLQIR
-1729 DDDALGVAISPTQ
+1729 DDDTRGVAISPTE

-1762 GTVSM
+1762 GTVTLI
-1767 FAGFPAGAG
+1767 AGFPAGAG

-1788 NNWATPQ
+1788 TNWATPQ
-1795 TVTVLATS
+1795 TVTVIATP
-1803 DADAEDE
+1803 DADAVDE
-1810 QVTINYFILGADY
+1810 QVTINYLVLDADY
-1823 GSVIAPPVDVSV
+1823 GSVVAPQINVTV

-1840 PSTTIVLVSSRS
+1840 PSTLIVLAASRS
-1852 SVTEDRG
+1852 SVTEGGG
-1859 DKTIRV
+1859 DKTIRI

-1870 NAAAKQDTTVEIQVS
+1870 NAAAKDDTTVRIQVS
-1885 ADTALPDSDFVAVE
+1885 ANTAVPGSDFVAVG
-1899 PFDVVIPAGST
+1899 PFDIVIPAGST
-1910 NGRQTFTLSP
+1910 NGIQTFTLSP
-1920 VNDDVDEG
+1920 VNDDVDESA
-1928 PETIAITGQV
+1928 ETISITGRV
-1938 TVDGVADIGALPVT
+1938 TVDGVPDDGALRVT
-1952 SATVTINDDD
+1952 TATVTINDDD

-1969 PMALTME
+1969 PTALTME
-1976 EGGEQS
+1976 EDGEES

-1991 SETSHMAITVPAN
+1991 SETSQMAITVPAN
-2004 SDLRVSPTGMYFHSG
+2004 SDLRVSPTGIYFHGG
-2019 NWDVAQA
+2019 NWNVAQT

-2033 DADVLDD
+2033 DADVSDD
-2040 TVILTHSFTDSDYDA
+2040 TVILTHSFTDSDYQG
-2055 IAVDDVSVTITEH
+2055 ITVDDVSVTITEH
-2068 TSTGIS
+2068 TSTSMS
-2074 VESVRGAEGSVSL
+2074 VEGVRGAEGSISL

-2134 PGETRKTVPVS
+2134 PGETRKTVPVT
-2145 LMDDGLNEAE
+2145 LMDDALNEAV
-2155 EYLEFVLERPTNVE
+2155 EYLEFVLESPVNAE
-2169 LPQPTMYTVRG
+2169 LPQPAMYTVQG

-2193 AGSTADGWSYA
+2193 IGSTAGGWSYA
-2204 VETAGPL
+2204 DETAGPL
-2211 AYTVGL
+2211 NYTVRL

-2226 VDYATVDRTPGARNS
+2226 VDYATVDRTPGARNT
-2241 VLQTATAASDYVP
+2241 VLQTATGSTDYVP
-2254 QDGTLTFL
+2254 RNGTLTFL

-2267 KSLSVTLNDDQ
+2267 KSLSVMLNDDQ
-2278 VSEGDEI
+2278 ISEGDEI
-2285 FALDLSNP
+2285 FALDLSKP

-2329 EYHVALSSQPTATV
+2329 EYYVALTSQPTATV

-2357 SSLSFSTTDWSTQQK
+2357 SSLSFTATDWSTQQK

-2392 ALAGGDYQGLS
+2392 AFAGGDYQGLS
-2403 AVEMTVN
+2403 AVGMTVN
-2410 IRDNDMRNVVIS
+2410 IRDTDVRSVVIS

-2435 YTVVLTSE
+2435 YTVVLTSQ
-2443 PTSSVTVTPS
+2443 PTGQPTGSVTVTPS
-2453 RIGSPDVTVSPSPLT
+2453 RTGSPDVTVSPSPLT
-2468 FTTGNWFTPQTV
+2468 FTTGNWSTAQTV
-2480 TVSADDDLDAA
+2480 TVSAVHDPDAA
-2491 NDAARVM
+2491 NDTARVS
-2498 HGVSGADYGAETAP
+2498 HAVSGADYEDETAP
-2512 DVLVTVSDDETA
+2512 DVSVTVSEDETA
-2524 SSMVVLSVDTATV
+2524 SSMVVLSVDTEAV

-2544 TVKVTATLS
+2544 TVTVTATLN

-2566 VGNSSDA
+2566 VGDSNDA
-2573 ATEGTDYGTIGSLS
+2573 AIEGTDYETIGSLS
-2587 LYIVAGATSGTLSF
+2587 LYIVAGAMSGTLSF
-2601 TLTPTDDDR
+2601 TLTPTDDDL
-2610 DEDNETL
+2610 DESDETL
-2617 TVAGSVSGLSV
+2617 TVGGSVQGLTV
-2628 TSTTVTITDDDSA
+2628 HPTTVTILDDDPA
-2641 GVTVSKTALSVTE
+2641 GVTVSKAALTVTE
-2654 EDTTGG
+2654 EDSVGG
-2660 SYTLVLDSQPS
+2660 SYTLVLDSQPT
-2671 ADVVVTVAGHAS
+2671 ADVVVTVAGHAGS
-2683 TDVSPNPTTLTFTS
+2683 EVSPNPTTLTFTS
-2697 TNWSTA
+2697 TTWSTA

-2708 TAADDGDGSNDT
+2708 TAADDVDGSNDT
-2720 VSLSHS
+2720 VSLTHS
-2726 ATSTDADYDAI
+2726 ATSADADYDAI
-2737 AIDNV
+2737 AIAGV
-2742 TVTVSDNET
+2742 AVTVSDNET
-2751 ASTEV
+2751 PSTEV

-2764 ANEADAVTTVRLTAT
+2764 ANEADTVTTVRLTAT

-2789 TVTVRVGASGDSAV
+2789 TVTVTLGASGDSAV

-2811 GQLTLNILGGQTS
+2811 GELTLNILEGQTS
-2824 TFQSIQFQPINDGI
+2824 TFQAIQFQPINDGI

-2866 DDERPRSLTLSA
+2866 DDELARSLTLSA
-2878 MPESVAEDGDPMTV
+2878 MPGSVAEDGGPMTV
-2892 VVTAT
+2892 VVRAT
-2897 SGTGVYLVETPVTVV
+2897 SGTGAYLVETPVTVV
-2912 VGASQDSATE
+2912 VGASQDSAVS
-2922 GTDYT
+2922 GTDYA

-2941 SATGEFQLTPTNDG
+2941 SATGEFQLTPTNDSF
-2955 VGEGDETISVS
+2955 GEGDETISVL

-2972 PAVVHGTDVTI
+2972 PAVVHGTEVTI
-2983 VDDETRS
+2983 VDDENPS

-3003 EGANTT
+3003 EDASAT

-3020 PRSSPTSVT
+3020 ARSSATSVT
-3029 VMVGAATD
+3029 VMVGAASDTAD
-3037 SAVEGTDYGTVGSLT
+3037 EGTDYGTVGSLS
-3052 LTISAGQTTGTT
+3052 LTIGAGQTTGTT
-3064 TFDLNPTDDDLDEG
+3064 SFQLSPTDDAINEVDEA
-3078 GESLT
+3078 LT
-3083 VSGTTTAP
+3083 VAGTTTAN
-3091 GLSVTAATVTIR
+3091 GLTVTATTVTIE
-3103 DNDTAGVTVSPTTL
+3103 DDDSAGVTVS
-3117 SVAEGESSS
+3117 E
-3126 YTVALTSKPSGA
+3126 
-3138 VTVTPSRTGSTDVT
+3138 
-3152 FSPSPLTFTTGN
+3152 
-3164 WSTAQTVTVQT
+3164 
-3175 AQDADALN
+3175 
-3183 DTATL
+3183 
-3188 AHAVSGADYGTVTA
+3188 
-3202 ASVAVTV
+3202 
-3209 DDDDTA
+3209 
-3215 STVVA
+3215 
-3220 LTVNPTR
+3220 
-3227 LSEGAGA
+3227 
-3234 TEIEVTASLNQ
+3234 
-3245 AARNVATALTLSVG
+3245 
-3259 ESGDTAVEGTDYG
+3259 
-3272 TVSGFSLTIGA
+3272 
-3283 GATSATGT
+3283 
-3291 FDLNPTDDDLDE
+3291 
-3303 GGESLTVSGTTTAPG
+3303 
-3318 LSVTAATV
+3318 
-3326 TIRDND
+3326 
-3332 TAGVTVSPT
+3332 T
-3341 ALTVAEEDTTGG
+3341 ALTVTEQDSTGG
-3353 GYTLVLESQPTASVV
+3353 SYTVVLDSQPAANVI
-3368 VTVSGHAGSEVSLNR
+3368 VTVAGHAGSEVSPNPA
-3383 TTLTFTALNWATAQT
+3383 TLTFTALNWATAQT
-3398 VTVTAGGDADAIDDT
+3398 VTVTAGNDADAIDDT
-3413 VRLSHSA
+3413 VSLSHSA
-3420 ASSDSDY
+3420 TSSDTDY
-3427 QGITIGEV
+3427 QGIAIAGV
-3435 AVTVDD
+3435 AVTVTDD
-3441 DDTASTVVALTVNPT
+3441 ETVSTGVVLSVNPS
-3456 RLSEGAGATEIE
+3456 RLSESAGSTTITITAT
-3468 VTASLNQA
+3468 LNQA
-3476 ARNVATALTLSVG
+3476 PRNVATVLSLSVG
-3489 ESGDTAVEGTDYGTV
+3489 ESGDTALEGTDYATV
-3504 SGFSLTIGAGATS
+3504 GSLTLTIGAGATS
-3517 ATGTFDLNPTDD
+3517 ASRTFQLNPTDD
-3529 DLDEGGES
+3529 DLDEGNET
-3537 LTVSGTTTAPG
+3537 LTVDGSVTG
-3548 LSVTAATVTIRDN
+3548 LSVTATTVTIRDN
-3561 DTAGVTVSPTALTV
+3561 DTAGVTVSETTLTV
-3575 AEEDTTGGGYT
+3575 AEGGSSSYT
-3586 LVLESQPTASVVVT
+3586 VVLTSKPSGNVT
-3600 VSGHAGSEV
+3600 VTPSRTGSADV
-3609 SLNRTTLTFTALN
+3609 TFSPSPLTFTANN
-3622 WATAQTVTVTA
+3622 WSTAQTVTVA
-3633 GGDADAID
+3633 AAEDADALN
-3641 DTVRL
+3641 DTATL
-3646 SHSAASSDSDYQG
+3646 SHAVSGADYGTVTASS
-3659 ITIGEVAVTVD
+3659 VAVTVTD
-3670 DDDTAST
+3670 DETVST
-3677 VVALT
+3677 GVVLS
-3682 VNPTRLSEGAGATEI
+3682 VNPSRLSESAGSTTI
-3697 TITASLNQAPRN
+3697 TITATLNQAPRN
-3709 VATVLTLSVGE
+3709 VATVLSLSVGE
-3720 SGDTAVEGTD
+3720 SGDTALEGTD
-3730 YATVGGQTLT
+3730 YATVGSLTLT
-3740 ISAGATSATA
+3740 IGAGATSASR
-3750 TFTLNPTDDDLDEG
+3750 TFQLNPTDDDLDEDD
-3764 GESLTVDGS
+3764 ESLTIDGS
-3773 VSGLSVTSTT
+3773 VTWAERDRDDGDDQGQRHGRGDGQSGDVDGGRGREFELHGGADLEAERQRDGDAEQNRQRGCDVQSVAADVHDGQLVDGADGDGRGGRGRGRVERHGDAVARGQRGGLRDGDGVVGGGDSDGRRDGLDGGRAVGQPVKALGERGVDHDHDHGDPEPGAAQRGDGAEPERRRERRHGAGGHGLRHGGQPDADDRRGRDFGDEDVHAQSHGRRSGRGRREPDD

>member
-1 MLAGLL
+1 MPVRSLVARSLAGFLV
-7 IALAGLLAV
+7 ALAALAV
-16 LVHDDVLGQSNPP
+16 LDHDAALGQSTPP
-29 TVSTTAPPV
+29 AVGTATPPY
-38 IVQSPGAPDHF
+38 IVQNPGAPDHF
-49 KRFDQIAITVTF
+49 KRFDQINIHVTF

-72 IALNIGGVQRY
+72 IGLDIGGVRRH
-83 AAYSTGVSKLVLF
+83 ATFSAGAGNFLLF
-96 TYVVGPDD
+96 RYVVGPDD
-104 LDADGIDIVA
+104 VDADGIDIVA

-131 AAVLDHPTQLVTDTR
+131 AAVLNHPSQLATDTR
-146 RPVDGIS
+146 RPVDGVAPVGTLIS
-153 PTLRLVGDRSGYEHP
+153 NSSGYEHP
-168 DNLVPVG
+168 DNLVAVAIG
-175 VQFSEP
+175 FSEP

-194 GVAEDLEEEQFGVPG
+194 GVAVDLEEEPG
-209 TQYSFQITHGGE
+209 LVSGTAYSFQVTHGGE

-250 VADPARVSISPIS
+250 VADPTRVSISPIS

-268 GQPVTFSLT
+268 GQPVTFSLN

-282 GARTVVVEV
+282 GARTVLVEV

-313 EVSVDFLA
+313 EVSVDFGA

-341 GSVTLTVLADPL
+341 GSVTLTVKPDPT

-359 GSPHVATASVLD
+359 GTRGAATASVRD
-371 NDFAP
+371 NDEAP
-376 SLYISQTP
+376 SLYVYQTP
-384 SPVQLGTSTNETPE
+384 SPALVGVSTNETPE

-413 EQTLDVQITHQGDFL
+413 EQTLDVQITQQGDFL

-439 DGRIEVTFPAGTLST
+439 DGLIEVTFPAGILST
-454 YIFLKTRD
+454 YILLKTND

-486 ILVQAT
+486 ILVQGT
-492 RTMAV
+492 NTMAV
-497 LDDDGAPTVTITAD
+497 LDDDGPPTVTVTAD
-511 AASVTEGSDI
+511 AASVTEGSDVT
-521 AVTVS
+521 VTVS
-526 RTNAAGEHTRRTFVR
+526 RTNAPGEHTRRTFVR

-553 GTDLSPFIV
+553 GTNLSPFIA
-562 ILDGQTEHTLSLET
+562 ILDGRTEHTLSLAT
-576 VNDQVAEQDGHV
+576 VDDQVAELDGNV

-594 ITSVGAPFVVG
+594 ITSVSAPYVVG

-629 TLTEGTDAQFRFSRI
+629 TLAEGTDAQFRFSRI
-644 GSTKSSLTVGVNIFG
+644 GSTKSSLMVGVDIFG

-776 LAPVA
+776 LAPVD
-781 ARSGRVPFKYQSD
+781 ARAGRVPFKYQSD
-794 MNHPDSLL
+794 MNHPQSTL
-802 SAYDFTFHSRHP
+802 SQYDFTFHARHP

-827 YRPAGLYSRRFT
+827 YRPAGIFSRRFT

-850 LPQALEVPDGLYT
+850 LPQALEVPDGLVT
-863 RCFLGDLL
+863 RCFLDDLP
-871 GTPVDVR
+871 GTRVDLR

-926 SDLLD
+926 PDLLD
-931 PVNLLS
+931 PVNLLA

-947 RGVGGYTTALPSGQ
+947 HDVGGYITALPSGQ

-979 DDLPGANGSV
+979 DDLPGADGSV
-989 TFELLPGSSET
+989 TFELLPGSPET

-1014 LEGITLAGKNSRVA
+1014 LDGITPAGKNSRVA

-1034 EDVYP
+1034 EDVFQ

-1066 QITVDW
+1066 EITVDW
-1072 AASDGTA
+1072 DTSDGTA
-1079 EVTNDYASNTSSGTI
+1079 ELTHDYAFDTSSGTI

-1134 MPATVTGTITNDD
+1134 TPATVTGTITNDD

-1159 PILEGNNPK
+1159 PILEGNHPK

-1189 DGAPLPDATVAIPV
+1189 DGVTLPNATVAIPV
-1203 GQYSAIHTVDHA
+1203 GQYSAIHAVAHA

-1226 IATVLSDS
+1226 IATVLPDS

-1253 RGALAIEVHPDSY
+1253 RGALAVEVHPDSY

-1272 DVISFT
+1272 DVINFT

-1302 FVVTAHPI
+1302 FVVTANPI
-1310 PANVF
+1310 PANVY

-1337 TTGYVLLSW
+1337 TTGYVLVSW

-1364 EGRVYRYSIVNP
+1364 EGRIYRYSIVNP

-1382 ADDEEEDLTLQIW
+1382 ADDEDQDLELQIW
-1395 RQDSVRDSHVVRVYT
+1395 RQDSTPGAHVVRVYT

-1422 AVDETLTFSFKQ
+1422 AVDETLTFSFRQ
-1434 RRGVTLAFNDD
+1434 RHGVTLDFNDD

-1462 TGDTLYAYTRVGI
+1462 TGDTLYAYARVGI

-1513 PGLDAFELAADGS
+1513 PGLDEFELAADGS
-1526 AHVVEVSY
+1526 AHVVELSY

-1544 EDYTHVSGLLRY
+1544 EDYTHVSGRLRY

-1568 ILDDKVIEDSETFY
+1568 ILDNRIIEDSETFY
-1582 IRFSDGQHVTIPTG
+1582 IRFSDGQHVTIPSG
-1596 QDLFEMTINDD
+1596 QELFEMTIVDD
-1607 DVRSR
+1607 DVRST

-1617 MEPTEVAEDAGPT
+1617 MDPTEVAEDAGPT

-1635 ATLNSGVRPANSSES
+1635 ATLNSGVRPANASES

-1676 IPPGQVSGS
+1676 IPPGQVSGT
-1685 ATFTFTPVNDGEAE
+1685 ATFTFTPLNDGEAE
-1699 GSFETVIVAGS
+1699 DSLETVIVAGS

-1762 GTVSM
+1762 GTVTLI
-1767 FAGFPAGAG
+1767 AGFPAGAG

-1788 NNWATPQ
+1788 TNWATPQ
-1795 TVTVLATS
+1795 TVTVIATPDS
-1803 DADAEDE
+1803 DAVDE
-1810 QVTINYFILGADY
+1810 QVTINYLVLDADY
-1823 GSVIAPPVDVSV
+1823 GSVVAPQINVTV

-1840 PSTTIVLVSSRS
+1840 PSTLIVLAASRS
-1852 SVTEDRG
+1852 SVTEGGG
-1859 DKTIRV
+1859 DKTIRI

-1870 NAAAKQDTTVEIQVS
+1870 NAAAKDDTTVRIQVS
-1885 ADTALPDSDFVAVE
+1885 ANTAVPGSDFVAVG
-1899 PFDVVIPAGST
+1899 PFDIVIPAGST
-1910 NGRQTFTLSP
+1910 NGIQTFTLSP
-1920 VNDDVDEG
+1920 VNDDVDESA
-1928 PETIAITGQV
+1928 ETISITGQV
-1938 TVDGVADIGALPVT
+1938 TVDGVPDDGALRVT
-1952 SATVTINDDD
+1952 TATVTINDDD

-1969 PMALTME
+1969 PTALTME
-1976 EGGEQS
+1976 EDGEES

-2004 SDLRVSPTGMYFHSG
+2004 SDLRVSPTGIYFHGG
-2019 NWDVAQA
+2019 NWNVAQT

-2033 DADVLDD
+2033 DADVSDD
-2040 TVILTHSFTDSDYDA
+2040 TVILTHSFTDSDYQG
-2055 IAVDDVSVTITEH
+2055 ITVDDVSVTITEH
-2068 TSTGIS
+2068 TSTSMS
-2074 VESVRGAEGSVSL
+2074 VEDVRGAEGSISL

-2107 VGMAGNNG
+2107 VGMVGNNG

-2134 PGETRKTVPVS
+2134 PGETRKTVPVT
-2145 LMDDGLNEAE
+2145 LMDDALNEAV
-2155 EYLEFVLERPTNVE
+2155 EYLEFVLESPVNAE
-2169 LPQPTMYTVRG
+2169 LPQPAMYTVQG

-2193 AGSTADGWSYA
+2193 IGSTAGGWSYA
-2204 VETAGPL
+2204 DETAGPL
-2211 AYTVGL
+2211 NYTVRL

-2226 VDYATVDRTPGARNS
+2226 VDYATVDRTPGARNT

-2254 QDGTLTFL
+2254 QNSTLTFL
-2262 PGETM
+2262 AGETI

-2278 VSEGDEI
+2278 ISEGDEI

-2329 EYHVALSSQPTATV
+2329 EYYVALTSQPTATV

-2357 SSLSFSTTDWSTQQK
+2357 SSLSFTATDWSTQQK

-2392 ALAGGDYQGLS
+2392 AFAGGDYQGLS
-2403 AVEMTVN
+2403 AVEMTIN
-2410 IRDNDMRNVVIS
+2410 IRDNDVRNVVIS

-2435 YTVVLTSE
+2435 YTVVLTSQ
-2443 PTSSVTVTPS
+2443 PTGSVTVTPS
-2453 RIGSPDVTVSPSPLT
+2453 RTGSPDVTVSPSPLT
-2468 FTTGNWFTPQTV
+2468 FTTGNWSTEQTV
-2480 TVSADDDLDAA
+2480 TVSAVHDPDAA
-2491 NDAARVM
+2491 NDTARVS
-2498 HGVSGADYGAETAP
+2498 HAVSGADYEDETAP
-2512 DVLVTVSDDETA
+2512 DVSVTVSEDETA
-2524 SSMVVLSVDTATV
+2524 STMVVLSVDTETV

-2544 TVKVTATLS
+2544 TVTVTATLN

-2566 VGNSSDA
+2566 VGDSNDA
-2573 ATEGTDYGTIGSLS
+2573 AIEGTDYETIGSLS
-2587 LYIVAGATSGTLSF
+2587 LYIVAGAMSGTLSF

-2610 DEDNETL
+2610 AEGNESL
-2617 TVAGSVSGLSV
+2617 TVDGSVSGLSV
-2628 TSTTVTITDDDSA
+2628 TSTTVTIEDDETL
-2641 GVTVSKTALSVTE
+2641 GVTVSKMALTVTE
-2654 EDTTGG
+2654 EDTTGD
-2660 SYTLVLDSQPS
+2660 SYTVVLDSQPT
-2671 ADVVVTVAGHAS
+2671 ADVVVTVAGHAGS
-2683 TDVSPNPTTLTFTS
+2683 EVSPNPTTLTFTS
-2697 TNWSTA
+2697 TTWSTA

-2708 TAADDGDGSNDT
+2708 TAADDVDGSNDT
-2720 VSLSHS
+2720 VSLTHS
-2726 ATSTDADYDAI
+2726 ATSADADYDAI
-2737 AIDNV
+2737 AIAGV

-2751 ASTEV
+2751 PSTEV

-2764 ANEADAVTTVRLTAT
+2764 ANEADTVTTVRLTAT

-2789 TVTVRVGASGDSAV
+2789 TVTVTLGASGDSAV

-2811 GQLTLNILGGQTS
+2811 GELTLNILEGQTS
-2824 TFQSIQFQPINDGI
+2824 TFQAIQFQPINDGI

-2866 DDERPRSLTLSA
+2866 DDELARSLTLSA
-2878 MPESVAEDGDPMTV
+2878 MPGSVAEDGGPMTV
-2892 VVTAT
+2892 VVRAT
-2897 SGTGVYLVETPVTVV
+2897 SGTGAYLVETPVTVV
-2912 VGASQDSATE
+2912 VGASQDSAVS
-2922 GTDYT
+2922 GTDYA

-2941 SATGEFQLTPTNDG
+2941 SATGEFQLTPTNDSF
-2955 VGEGDETISVS
+2955 GEGDETISVL

-2972 PAVVHGTDVTI
+2972 PAVVHGTEVTI
-2983 VDDETRS
+2983 VDDENPS

-3003 EGANTT
+3003 EDASAT

-3020 PRSSPTSVT
+3020 ARSSATNVT
-3029 VMVGAATD
+3029 VMVGAA
-3037 SAVEGTDYGTVGSLT
+3037 S
-3052 LTISAGQTTGTT
+3052 
-3064 TFDLNPTDDDLDEG
+3064 
-3078 GESLT
+3078 
-3083 VSGTTTAP
+3083 
-3091 GLSVTAATVTIR
+3091 
-3103 DNDTAGVTVSPTTL
+3103 
-3117 SVAEGESSS
+3117 
-3126 YTVALTSKPSGA
+3126 
-3138 VTVTPSRTGSTDVT
+3138 
-3152 FSPSPLTFTTGN
+3152 
-3164 WSTAQTVTVQT
+3164 
-3175 AQDADALN
+3175 
-3183 DTATL
+3183 
-3188 AHAVSGADYGTVTA
+3188 
-3202 ASVAVTV
+3202 
-3209 DDDDTA
+3209 
-3215 STVVA
+3215 
-3220 LTVNPTR
+3220 
-3227 LSEGAGA
+3227 
-3234 TEIEVTASLNQ
+3234 
-3245 AARNVATALTLSVG
+3245 
-3259 ESGDTAVEGTDYG
+3259 DTAVEGTDYA
-3272 TVSGFSLTIGA
+3272 TVGSLSLTIGA
-3283 GATSATGT
+3283 GQTTGT
-3291 FDLNPTDDDLDE
+3291 TSFQLSPTDDAINEVDE
-3303 GGESLTVSGTTTAPG
+3303 ALTVAGTTTANG
-3318 LSVTAATV
+3318 LTVTATTV
-3326 TIRDND
+3326 TIEDD
-3332 TAGVTVSPT
+3332 DSAGVTVSET
-3341 ALTVAEEDTTGG
+3341 ALTVTEQDSTGG
-3353 GYTLVLESQPTASVV
+3353 SYTVVLDSQPAANVI
-3368 VTVSGHAGSEVSLNR
+3368 VTVAGHAGSEVSPNPA
-3383 TTLTFTALNWATAQT
+3383 TLTFTALNWATAQT
-3398 VTVTAGGDADAIDDT
+3398 VTVTAGNDADAIDDT
-3413 VRLSHSA
+3413 VSLSHSA
-3420 ASSDSDY
+3420 TSSDTDY
-3427 QGITIGEV
+3427 QGIAIAGV
-3435 AVTVDD
+3435 AVTVTDD
-3441 DDTASTVVALTVNPT
+3441 ETVSTGVVLSVNPAT
-3456 RLSEGAGATEIE
+3456 LAEGGGAKLITI
-3468 VTASLNQA
+3468 TASLNHA
-3476 ARNVATALTLSVG
+3476 PRNVATALSLSVG
-3489 ESGDTAVEGTDYGTV
+3489 ASGDTALEGTDYATV
-3504 SGFSLTIGAGATS
+3504 GSLSLTIGAGAIS
-3517 ATGTFDLNPTDD
+3517 ATKTFTLNPTDD
-3529 DLDEGGES
+3529 DRDEDDES
-3537 LTVSGTTTAPG
+3537 LTIDGSVSG
-3548 LSVTAATVTIRDN
+3548 LSVTATTVTIRDN
-3561 DTAGVTVSPTALTV
+3561 DTAGVTVSPATLTV
-3575 AEEDTTGGGYT
+3575 AEGGSSSYT
-3586 LVLESQPTASVVVT
+3586 VVLTSKP
-3600 VSGHAGSEV
+3600 SG
-3609 SLNRTTLTFTALN
+3609 N
-3622 WATAQTVTVTA
+3622 VTVTPSEPA
-3633 GGDADAID
+3633 
-3641 DTVRL
+3641 VRM
-3646 SHSAASSDSDYQG
+3646 
-3659 ITIGEVAVTVD
+3659 
-3670 DDDTAST
+3670 
-3677 VVALT
+3677 
-3682 VNPTRLSEGAGATEI
+3682 
-3697 TITASLNQAPRN
+3697 
-3709 VATVLTLSVGE
+3709 
-3720 SGDTAVEGTD
+3720 
-3730 YATVGGQTLT
+3730 
-3740 ISAGATSATA
+3740 
-3750 TFTLNPTDDDLDEG
+3750 
-3764 GESLTVDGS
+3764 
-3773 VSGLSVTSTT
+3773 